1 MSQQTEQ
8 IAETDVV
15 ICNKLGM
22 HARAATRFV
31 QLASRFKSDI
41 RVQRENRDV
50 SGKSIMGLMMLAASK
65 GTRIHLRAEGEDAA
79 EAIDQLQALVE
90 NCFDEGE

>member
-1 MSQQTEQ
+1 MNEQ
-8 IAETDVV
+8 ADQRVEADVT

-31 QLASRFKSDI
+31 TLASRFKSDI
-41 RVQRENRDV
+41 RVQREQRDV

-65 GTRIHLRAEGEDAA
+65 GSTIHIRAEGPDAF
-79 EAIDQLQALVE
+79 EAIRRLKGLVE
-90 NCFDEGE
+90 NRFDEGE

>member
-1 MSQQTEQ
+1 MTEQ
-8 IAETDVV
+8 ADQVVETEVT

-31 QLASRFKSDI
+31 TLASRFKSEI
-41 RVQRENRDV
+41 RVLRDQRDV

-65 GTRIHLRAEGEDAA
+65 GTTLRIRAEGQDAA
-79 EAIDQLQALVE
+79 EAIRRLKGLVE
-90 NCFDEGE
+90 NRFDEGE

>member
-1 MSQQTEQ
+1 VSEQTEQ
-8 IAETDVV
+8 TIHTEVT

-31 QLASRFKSDI
+31 TLANHFKSDI
-41 RVQRENRDV
+41 RVEREGRDV

-65 GTRIHLRAEGEDAA
+65 GTQIQIRAEGPDARA
-79 EAIDQLQALVE
+79 AVDALRGLVE